1 MQDNGLI
8 ELTRKT
14 IPNLESNFN
23 AHAIETQIINVV
35 KAREVLLYGT
45 KGEVF
50 EMKYKKKLAYLQN
63 RILFWEKAGA
73 AYQRAHTRPGSVKV
87 R

>member
-1 MQDNGLI
+1 
-8 ELTRKT
+8 
-14 IPNLESNFN
+14 
-23 AHAIETQIINVV
+23 
-35 KAREVLLYGT
+35 
-45 KGEVF
+45 
-50 EMKYKKKLAYLQN
+50 MKYKKKLAYLQN